1 MAKEVK
7 SYSTWNCFLGD
18 MGRDGTLGRGFS
30 EKQPLRQGFE
40 GKGFAKKVFQGEISK
55 GAEDAV
61 SERDE
66 SVKERISVEVKTSA

>member
-1 MAKEVK
+1 M
-7 SYSTWNCFLGD
+7 GD

-55 GAEDAV
+55 GVQEAV
-61 SERDE
+61 SEREE
-66 SVKERISVEVKTSA
+66 SVKERISEGKEEARDLMLGGLGLQR